1 MQILAHRAWVLTEM
15 DMKMMWII
23 YYGLHSHTISTQLK
37 PNKSFWIKMFSA
49 LSITIIETPY
59 EDISCGRMAL
69 PQQTTGELENLCKV
83 ALTPFCC
90 WFFFEFVINLYTIE
104 DKCIPLHAC
113 TGPNAKTQKRSK
125 KLLNTTI
132 KSDSCRYSQIQRES
146 EWIYSAYFDMVQGLF
161 GCSKIIWGN
170 LKLLQNIR
178 EHWSDKCS
186 ICCLHCLLFQF
197 LYFLLCVK
205 HCRFR
210 N

>member
-37 PNKSFWIKMFSA
+37 TNKGFWIKMFSA

-59 EDISCGRMAL
+59 EDYRRV
-69 PQQTTGELENLCKV
+69 GESVQSSTNTFLL
-83 ALTPFCC
+83 LI
-90 WFFFEFVINLYTIE
+90 VINLYTIE

-113 TGPNAKTQKRSK
+113 TGPNAKTQKRIK

-178 EHWSDKCS
+178 EHRSDKCS
-186 ICCLHCLLFQF
+186 ICCLHCLLFQIYIF
-197 LYFLLCVK
+197 FFV
-205 HCRFR
+205 
-210 N
+210 